1 MEDRT
6 PMKREVVKETLLV
19 CLLSDVY
26 VSIHFIIKILG
37 LSMGFQNYSVKF
49 LQRHAMQ

>member
-1 MEDRT
+1 MERT
-6 PMKREVVKETLLV
+6 TPVKREVVKETLLV

-37 LSMGFQNYSVKF
+37 LSMGF
-49 LQRHAMQ
+49 